1 MFSSHVRLQE
11 PFLLPK
17 VALQWLKELVLR
29 PEKKLGAKG
38 SQPNSHATSF
48 FVTFVEEMLSFN
60 VNLQG
65 IFILKVSLHRLQE
78 ECSPL
83 QQPCKQYL
91 SAGRARPARK
101 SPGGKKTRLQSSIR
115 TNARKCLPA
124 RQETLQNRQ
133 KRRPSRGRQ
142 ATKQK
147 TNCS

>member
-1 MFSSHVRLQE
+1 MLENQLFHHKLHCNGWKSWSWGLKRSWVQRAHSQTATQPVFLS
-11 PFLLPK
+11 PLSKKCFLLM
-17 VALQWLKELVLR
+17 W
-29 PEKKLGAKG
+29 
-38 SQPNSHATSF
+38 
-48 FVTFVEEMLSFN
+48 TFMAFS
-60 VNLQG
+60 
-65 IFILKVSLHRLQE
+65 ILKVSLHRLQE

-133 KRRPSRGRQ
+133 KRRPSRGKQ